1 MSCEVPESAKHA
13 GRRYTRGML
22 LAGALYI
29 GFVALGVTVIRQMSP
44 PQWLI
49 IVLALL
55 PALPALL
62 MLRTYLTFFRALD
75 EFQRRIQAEA
85 ALITLAVVTLAA
97 FSYGFLEEWAGFPHV
112 PLIWVIPA
120 VIITWGVSAFFV
132 RARYK

>member
-1 MSCEVPESAKHA
+1 MSCEVPESAKQA

-22 LAGALYI
+22 LAGVLYM
-29 GFVALGVTVIRQMSP
+29 GLVALGVTMIRQMSP

-55 PALPALL
+55 PALPALM
-62 MLRTYLTFFRALD
+62 MLRTYLVFFRALD

-85 ALITLAVVTLAA
+85 ALITLGVVTLAA

-112 PLIWVIPA
+112 PLIWAIPA

-132 RARYK
+132 RSRYK